1 MLTRSLLGTQSF
13 RLVVILE
20 KEKSEGTKSKPKVTR
35 KKEQCGCP
43 GTLDLLSATFSR
55 DDLLSRVFSA
65 VGLEHKY
72 VAKSGPGPT
81 VTAFWT
87 GQG

>member
-1 MLTRSLLGTQSF
+1 M
-13 RLVVILE
+13 LE
-20 KEKSEGTKSKPKVTR
+20 KEQNDGTKTKPKITR

-43 GTLDLLSATFSR
+43 GTFDFLNATFSR

-72 VAKSGPGPT
+72 VPKSGPGPK